1 MKVVWQKGDVTVRD
15 VYETLLARRRIA
27 YTSVMTMMK
36 ILTEKGHLKRRCDE
50 RAFIY
55 RATRPEAAVVRSMVR
70 EFVNRVFDGSAQ
82 PLLVQLVKDRRL
94 TEEELDEVAR
104 LIKESE

>member
-1 MKVVWQKGDVTVRD
+1 M
-15 VYETLLARRRIA
+15 
-27 YTSVMTMMK
+27 
-36 ILTEKGHLKRRCDE
+36 
-50 RAFIY
+50 
-55 RATRPEAAVVRSMVR
+55 RSMVR